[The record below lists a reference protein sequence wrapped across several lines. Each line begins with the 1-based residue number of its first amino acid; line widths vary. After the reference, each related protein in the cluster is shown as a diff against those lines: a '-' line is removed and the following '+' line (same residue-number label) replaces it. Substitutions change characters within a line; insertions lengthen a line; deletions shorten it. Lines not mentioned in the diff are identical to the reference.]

1 MIQVITADEK
11 KRLSQVPADTIT
23 ADFDFT
29 DKWIHLA
36 NPDDREIEF
45 ISRVLSVPENMLK
58 AALDE
63 EERARADKDDGVTL
77 IVADMP
83 KIEDED
89 DYYTYTT
96 IPFGF
101 IITEKAIITV
111 SLDEETTIVNDF
123 FYGRVKDFSIKKRT
137 RFVLQ
142 FLYRISTKFLQYLT
156 QIDKASH
163 RIQAELEKSMRNKE
177 LIELLDLEKSLVYFS
192 NSLRANR
199 ILLDRLPKL
208 AHFFEEDADLLDDV
222 IIETNQAI
230 DTSNLYLEI
239 LSGTMDAYASIISNN
254 LNIVMKVM
262 TVITI
267 MISIP
272 SMVAAFWGMNTG
284 VPFQGKL
291 YGFWIA
297 IGISLVLCIITGIIM
312 FKKKFLK

>member
-45 ISRVLSVPENMLK
+45 ISRALSVPENMLK

-137 RFVLQ
+137 RFVLH